1 MSVVQVGETAE
12 RFLGSLALGAEGRIR
27 GAELEPRDAAMVR
40 AMGLRPGAVVRV
52 CRVGEPFIVEI
63 VSGGKECPCG
73 VCRIGLGRGL
83 AQRIQIE
90 AP

>member
-1 MSVVQVGETAE
+1 MAVVQVSEAAK
-12 RFLGSLALGAEGRIR
+12 RFLGGLSPGAEGRIL
-27 GAELEPRDAAMVR
+27 GADLEPRDAAMVR

-52 CRVGEPFIVEI
+52 CRVGDPFIVEI

-90 AP
+90 AS